1 MSSDV
6 TSFNQ
11 AHGLPTYHEGL
22 GAHPSL
28 LGIGRASK
36 RMTDFI
42 VAGLGLLAILPIL
55 IAIACL
61 IKLDSPGPALFRQK
75 RVGLNGREFWMYKFR
90 SMAIDAEA
98 RHQALLAQ
106 NEMKDGVIFKMTDD
120 PRVTRL
126 GRLLRK
132 TSLDELPQL
141 FNVLRGEMS
150 LVGPRP
156 LPTYEVAKQTPYQMR
171 RLEVVPGC
179 TGLWQTSGRS
189 NLDSFA
195 QMVELDYEYMRN
207 WSFTYDLA
215 ILFRTFQVL
224 FKAEGAH

>member
-55 IAIACL
+55 IAIACM
-61 IKLDSPGPALFRQK
+61 IKLDSPGPVIFRQK

-90 SMAIDAEA
+90 SMAIDAEQ

-156 LPTYEVAKQTPYQMR
+156 LPTYEVAQQTPYQMR
-171 RLEVVPGC
+171 RLDVVPGC

-195 QMVELDYEYMRN
+195 QMVELDFEYMRN

-224 FKAEGAH
+224 FKAEGAR